1 MDRLHVATVNI
12 LNIADRWPAR
22 LPLLLAD
29 MAALQP
35 DVLGLQEVVH
45 SVQQDRVIA
54 AAGPRHY
61 ALHRGWAGRPEYGN
75 TLLVAEEIPAAE
87 EDRIDLGASRAA
99 NRAILALP
107 GGSRVLA
114 AVTHL
119 HHLVADPEI
128 RDRQTEALLRW
139 LDAAP
144 ATDVQVV
151 VGDFNARPIEPT
163 YARMLAAGFRSAS
176 SEANGRE
183 PDVTWPSP
191 LVKSM
196 PDDDGVEGC
205 LDYIWVRGAA
215 RVVDCRIV
223 FDRPAADD
231 PSLYPSDHVGLSA
244 HLQIG
249 A

>member
-1 MDRLHVATVNI
+1 MDRLHVATLNI
-12 LNIADRWPAR
+12 LNVADRWPAR

-35 DVLGLQEVVH
+35 DTLGLQEVVH

-54 AAGPRHY
+54 AAGPAHY
-61 ALHRGWAGRPEYGN
+61 SLHRGWAGRPEYGN
-75 TLLVAEEIPAAE
+75 TLLVREDIPTE
-87 EDRIDLGASRAA
+87 GEDRVDLGTERAS
-99 NRAILALP
+99 NRVILSLS
-107 GGSRVLA
+107 GGSRVLV

-119 HHLVADPEI
+119 HHLVADVGI
-128 RDRQTEALLRW
+128 RERQTAALVRW
-139 LDAAP
+139 LDGAP
-144 ATDVQVV
+144 PTDVQVV

-163 YARMLAAGFRSAS
+163 YDRMRAAGFRSAYV
-176 SEANGRE
+176 EANGHE

-205 LDYIWVRGAA
+205 LDYVWVRGQA
-215 RVVDCRIV
+215 RVVDARIV

-231 PSLYPSDHVGLSA
+231 PTLYPSDHLGLSA
-244 HLQIG
+244 HLEIG